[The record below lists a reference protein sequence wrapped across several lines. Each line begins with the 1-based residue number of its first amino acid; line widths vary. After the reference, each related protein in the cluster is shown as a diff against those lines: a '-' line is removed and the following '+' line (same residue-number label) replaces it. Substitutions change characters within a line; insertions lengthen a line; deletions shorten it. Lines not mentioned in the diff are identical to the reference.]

1 MQPGTPIHFM
11 PLEELIEQILNSH
24 SITRDEEHRLVSALS
39 GSTQLDED
47 VQAAIQ
53 RIFYG
58 MRHGLL
64 NVVD

>member
-1 MQPGTPIHFM
+1 MQSGTPTHSM

-39 GSTQLDED
+39 GSIAMDED
-47 VQAAIQ
+47 LQAAIQ